1 MRKDPDSVPS
11 LWEKVAHN
19 LQEMYTEAVGWTG
32 EKARIGVKRMDILNL
47 QRQIRRLMAELGG
60 RVYDLSRRGA
70 SVVEDAAVQR
80 LIEEI
85 RRLERELG
93 SREEEIDALKGRR
106 SSGGDERDASGKVTD
121 EER

>member
-1 MRKDPDSVPS
+1 
-11 LWEKVAHN
+11 
-19 LQEMYTEAVGWTG
+19 MYSEAVGWTG

-60 RVYDLSRRGA
+60 RVYDLSRRGN
-70 SVVEDAAVQR
+70 SVDEDAAVQR
-80 LIEEI
+80 LIEDI

-93 SREEEIDALKGRR
+93 SREEEIEALKGHRG
-106 SSGGDERDASGKVTD
+106 SIGDAGDASGKVPD